1 MKLIKTITII
11 TFILIL
17 LEGFAYFNIMTSEK
31 YEVDLL
37 ETTYKIQEKRLP
49 QESIETKKREI
60 LAQKKRTKA
69 ELMVLTIVFVS
80 LVSVWAY
87 KSHKAKVQH

>member
-1 MKLIKTITII
+1 MKLIKIVTII

-17 LEGFAYFNIMTSEK
+17 LDGFVYFNIMTSEK

-37 ETTYKIQEKRLP
+37 ETHYKVEGKELP
-49 QESIETKKREI
+49 QESIEAKKREL

-69 ELMVLTIVFVS
+69 ELTILSTVFIV
-80 LVSVWAY
+80 LVSVWLY
-87 KSHKAKVQH
+87 NSYRIKN